1 MVARVEELCS
11 EGAGLQGLRWWE
23 EEEAKLARE
32 GVEGAQREVAEVVD
46 LQWKEEIKEY
56 REPE

>member
-23 EEEAKLARE
+23 EEEAELARE
-32 GVEGAQREVAEVVD
+32 GAEGAQREVAEVVD
-46 LQWKEEIKEY
+46 LQ
-56 REPE
+56 